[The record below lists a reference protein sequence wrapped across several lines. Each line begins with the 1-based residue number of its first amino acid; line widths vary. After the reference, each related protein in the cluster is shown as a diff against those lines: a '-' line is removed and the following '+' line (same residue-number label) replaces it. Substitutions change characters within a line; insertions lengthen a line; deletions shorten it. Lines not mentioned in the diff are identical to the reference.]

1 MARYVQGIAVV
12 LGVLVI
18 LSFTM
23 IMIAAAPGRETL
35 KAFGSPDVEPISGL
49 TSLYNTDSLGCAF
62 QEMHC
67 DLAGLK

>member
-1 MARYVQGIAVV
+1 MAKHVRGIAVA

-23 IMIAAAPGRETL
+23 IMIASAPGRETL
-35 KAFGSPDVEPISGL
+35 KAFGSPSVEPISGL
-49 TSLYNTDSLGCAF
+49 TGLYNTDSLGCAF
-62 QEMHC
+62 QGMHC